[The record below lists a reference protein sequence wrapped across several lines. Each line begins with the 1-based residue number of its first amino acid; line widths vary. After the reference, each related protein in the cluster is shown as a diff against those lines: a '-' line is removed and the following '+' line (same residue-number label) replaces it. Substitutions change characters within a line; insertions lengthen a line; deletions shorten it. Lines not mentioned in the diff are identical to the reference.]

1 MDSMAESKAPSP
13 REPLLERSPAAARAG
28 GPASVTS
35 RRRRIAG
42 GKGATGTRGQRLRW
56 AAEGRKRA
64 GGRAAP
70 AGRGG
75 AGRVRGHSPGMCAAP
90 SVSPEEFQG
99 AARPRGWV
107 RGWWCGRTAVP
118 GSGAETRRGKRG
130 SSGRGE
136 LPSARPPAR
145 RALPAPERPGVSRGK
160 DDLGVYVF
168 KCPQDHERP
177 PRAAPPLVFISSTLT
192 LDTKVFVLIV
202 HGGD

>member
-1 MDSMAESKAPSP
+1 MDSMAQSKAPSP

-35 RRRRIAG
+35 RRRRITGERG
-42 GKGATGTRGQRLRW
+42 GRKERPK
-56 AAEGRKRA
+56 AAEGRRRA

-75 AGRVRGHSPGMCAAP
+75 AGARPFPRDVRGSIGK
-90 SVSPEEFQG
+90 SRGVSG
-99 AARPRGWV
+99 AAQPRGWV

-118 GSGAETRRGKRG
+118 GAGAETRRGKRG

-136 LPSARPPAR
+136 LPSARPLAR
-145 RALPAPERPGVSRGK
+145 RALPAPERPGVSRGR

-177 PRAAPPLVFISSTLT
+177 PRAAPPRVFSSSTLT
-192 LDTKVFVLIV
+192 PETKVFVLIV